1 LKSKN
6 LVSSEDLP
14 SNQFSDWSLQGIK
27 AKYPGMKPC
36 LDLATAQAVSNADQ
50 YVYFVQNL
58 MALKYPEKMRSYRGS
73 GNLAM
78 GHRKI

>member
-1 LKSKN
+1 
-6 LVSSEDLP
+6 
-14 SNQFSDWSLQGIK
+14 
-27 AKYPGMKPC
+27 MKPC